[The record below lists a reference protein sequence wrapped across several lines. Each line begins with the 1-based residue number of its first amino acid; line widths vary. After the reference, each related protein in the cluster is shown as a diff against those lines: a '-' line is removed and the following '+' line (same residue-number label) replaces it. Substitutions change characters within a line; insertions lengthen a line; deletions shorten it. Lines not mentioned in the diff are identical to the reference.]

1 MDENLGSPGAV
12 DTAAVELARCPVAD
26 LLVASGWSPGR
37 QVAVDDV
44 VELLAAEG
52 HRFSPRSR
60 ALLVSLAGLTL
71 WPDGDL
77 GAADA
82 RSGPHPDPVVIDPV
96 GSGSGELDRI
106 RLAEAS
112 LGVELAPLGEVGL
125 DLLATDPTG
134 RLVRIG
140 VVEVGVLGD
149 DLCSSL
155 CQLLRPDPD
164 RPTRWVRLT

>member
-1 MDENLGSPGAV
+1 MDETLGSPGAV
-12 DTAAVELARCPVAD
+12 DTAAVELARCPVGDVLA
-26 LLVASGWSPGR
+26 ASGWSPGR

-52 HRFSPRSR
+52 HRFAPRSR
-60 ALLVSLAGLTL
+60 AWLVSLTGLKL

-77 GAADA
+77 SAAA
-82 RSGPHPDPVVIDPV
+82 AGSGPQPDPVVIDPV

-106 RLAEAS
+106 HLAEAA

-149 DLCSSL
+149 DLGSSM

-164 RPTRWVRLT
+164 RPTRWVRLS